1 METLSKSNYEESQ
14 VNSISI
20 EEGASLSDLYAE
32 EALSALS
39 CYRIDPCKKI
49 IRPEPLLLQGD
60 IPIYSRGNI
69 SVMGGKAKSR
79 KTFNVALQA
88 AAFLSGEYMGLRAS
102 ITAGSVLIVDTEQS
116 PDFTQR
122 LYFRINKICGYDL
135 HYNNPRLNIY
145 ALRELSFTERGEA
158 IEKLIHYHRPDLVF
172 IDGVRDLIADFN
184 SIQESSAVVQ
194 LMMKLSSLYN
204 CHIVNILHTNKI
216 DSNLRGHLGTEL
228 NNKCETAM
236 IVESDGETSTVRPES
251 TRNRP
256 FEEYS
261 FKIEDDES
269 GLGIP
274 VSCTSSKVEEKM
286 DNYYYIFS
294 NILQNATSM
303 SYKDLKE
310 ALMQSLEKSESSAK
324 KYIREAT
331 ELEVIVKREDG
342 SYQMNP
348 QWIIREITNDRLGQ
362 RVTPL

>member
-1 METLSKSNYEESQ
+1 MGTLSKSNYEESQ
-14 VNSISI
+14 VNSVSI
-20 EEGASLSDLYAE
+20 EEGASLSTLYAE
-32 EALSALS
+32 ETLSALS
-39 CYRIDPCKKI
+39 CYRIDPNKKI

-88 AAFLSGEYMGLRAS
+88 AAFLSGEYMGLRS
-102 ITAGSVLIVDTEQS
+102 GITDGSVLIIDTEQS
-116 PDFTQR
+116 SDFTQK
-122 LYFRINKICGYDL
+122 LYFCVNRICGYDL
-135 HYNNPRLNIY
+135 HYTNPRLNIY
-145 ALRELSFTERGEA
+145 ALRELSFMDRCEA

-172 IDGVRDLIADFN
+172 IDGIRDLIADFN
-184 SIQESSAVVQ
+184 SIQESSAIVQ
-194 LMMKLSSLYN
+194 LMMKLSSIYN

-228 NNKCETAM
+228 NNKCETAI

-261 FKIEDDES
+261 FRIDDDES

-274 VSCTSSKVEEKM
+274 VSCTSSKVEEKI

-294 NILQNATSM
+294 SLLPNATAMTHSA
-303 SYKDLKE
+303 LKE

-324 KYIREAT
+324 KYIREAS
-331 ELEVIVKREDG
+331 ELEVITKREDG
-342 SYQMNP
+342 NYQMNP

-362 RVTPL
+362 RVIP